1 MVAHFI
7 CTNGDFPYFFY
18 LTIKTTLKVC
28 SFDKIILWCIGK
40 KPQNNY
46 YFNELEPQ
54 IEVRKYWNST
64 ATANSAR
71 YTILYGFGGFYM
83 DWDSI
88 AIKDIVPL
96 LQRHDYC
103 TFFQTS
109 HGWDFLK
116 VYPDSSPAS
125 ILTCGYISVKRE
137 SYMMFEA
144 LRTAS
149 ILERK
154 KELSPS
160 CKAFYKVVN
169 KNLRFWAV
177 GHSDIVNPFW
187 YHANSFWDAGELIYP
202 EITCI
207 DHWYYSN
214 HPDFRKKI
222 TPEFIRTSQ
231 CLFART
237 VRKIL

>member
-54 IEVRKYWNST
+54 IEVLTSLPPGL
-64 ATANSAR
+64 TANSAR
-71 YTILYGFGGFYM
+71 YLILYEKGGFYM
-83 DWDSI
+83 DWDAI
-88 AIKDIVPL
+88 AIRDIVPVL
-96 LQRHDYC
+96 SDKNYI
-103 TFFQTS
+103 TFFQTEY
-109 HGWDFLK
+109 GWDFLK
-116 VYPDSSPAS
+116 FNPDSSPAS
-125 ILTCGYISVKRE
+125 ILTCGYIYIKKQSL
-137 SYMMFEA
+137 MMQEA
-144 LRTAS
+144 LRS
-149 ILERK
+149 VKNLENLM
-154 KELSPS
+154 ELSPS
-160 CKAFYKVVN
+160 CKAFYGIISKNRKYWKV
-169 KNLRFWAV
+169 K
-177 GHSDIVNPFW
+177 HSNIVNPFW
-187 YHANSFWDAGELIYP
+187 YHADSFKEDKNLTYP
-202 EITCI
+202 NITCI

-214 HPDFRKKI
+214 HPDFREKI